1 MDLTVGTFKPVET
14 ETPKRKRRS
23 RHSSGGGRSPGG
35 DGGGRDDGGAGGGG
49 GQQNFDKGPNDAEP
63 NDKSRIL
70 TGFLLL
76 VVLMT
81 FGGLMGAYVVV
92 ATNKALEWRPFELP
106 LQIWFSTLLIAVSSV
121 TYELGRRAV
130 ERRNTQAT
138 RRWMIVTA
146 ALGGVFIASQLVVWI
161 LLVNRGF
168 YLRGNPYAGFFYI
181 LTAAHAVHVIGGII
195 ALGAALLR
203 SWQPSRSDS
212 EQYYRANL
220 ARSVGWYW
228 HFMGALWVAL
238 FLLLGFWK

>member
-14 ETPKRKRRS
+14 EPAKPKRRS
-23 RHSSGGGRSPGG
+23 RASSGGGRSPGG
-35 DGGGRDDGGAGGGG
+35 GGGKDDGSPGGGG
-49 GQQNFDKGPNDAEP
+49 GRQNFDKGPNDAEP
-63 NDKSRIL
+63 SDKSRIL

-92 ATNKALEWRPFELP
+92 ATNKALEGRPFELP
-106 LQIWFSTLLIAVSSV
+106 LQIWVSTILIAASSI

-130 ERRNTQAT
+130 ERRNTAGT
-138 RRWMIVTA
+138 RRWMVATTV
-146 ALGGVFIASQLVVWI
+146 LGGVFVASQLVVWL
-161 LLVNRGF
+161 LLVNRG
-168 YLRGNPYAGFFYI
+168 YYMRGNPYAGFFYI
-181 LTAAHAVHVIGGII
+181 LTAAHAIHVIGGII

-203 SWQPSRSDS
+203 SWNPSRSDS
-212 EQYYRANL
+212 EQYYRATL
-220 ARSVGWYW
+220 ATSVGWYW